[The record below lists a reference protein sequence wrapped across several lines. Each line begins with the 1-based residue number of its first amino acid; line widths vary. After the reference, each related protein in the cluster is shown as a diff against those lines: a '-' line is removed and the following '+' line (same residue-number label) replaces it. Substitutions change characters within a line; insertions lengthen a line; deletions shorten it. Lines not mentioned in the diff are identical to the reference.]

1 MRLFLLREDEMDYKK
16 YEELLNRVMKKC
28 PLESGVQT
36 LVFMYLDEL
45 FENCSK
51 YEPVIIDK
59 LPKASSFNT
68 KGGISDIALV
78 GNDFNYEESKKDEYI
93 IDKAKIRFCI
103 EIKKTTTN
111 ITGYKTRIQ
120 FLGHLLTF
128 GEGIITNGYQWEYCK
143 LDLEDKDR
151 SKVEEKVKEY
161 IAIDNTNDD
170 NDIKKN
176 RKKNLADEILGENGI
191 ECVKTMFDN
200 PEKTFNVATYHKKST
215 KEDKVTPAKFE
226 VNVNEFLRLTD
237 HINGLIQELNV

>member
-1 MRLFLLREDEMDYKK
+1 MDYKK
-16 YEELLNRVMKKC
+16 YEELLNRVMTKC

-45 FENCSK
+45 FENCTK
-51 YEPVIIDK
+51 YEPVLIDK

-78 GNDFNYEESKKDEYI
+78 GNDFDYKESKKDGYV
-93 IDKAKIRFCI
+93 IDKEKIRFCI
-103 EIKKTTTN
+103 EIKKKGIKRKKN
-111 ITGYKTRIQ
+111 RIQ
-120 FLGHLLTF
+120 FLGQLLTF
-128 GEGIITNGYQWEYCK
+128 GEGIITNGYQWEHCK
-143 LDLEDKDR
+143 LDLEDKDI
-151 SKVEEKVKEY
+151 SKVKEKVKEY

-215 KEDKVTPAKFE
+215 KPAKFE
-226 VNVNEFLRLTD
+226 VNPNEFLRLAD
-237 HINGLIQELNV
+237 HINGLIQELNA